1 MQPPA
6 SSTTKSPL
14 VWLAGGLGCAA
25 AAAAAGLLV
34 SVEAGVALGLLG
46 AASLGAAAALAWAS
60 PAADLAIIADI
71 ERRMAARREAERKGV
86 EQRWLAGGVSPTE
99 QAYHALLRPAAEG
112 EPAHP
117 DSLGATERRLGE
129 LIQARCD
136 RVWDG
141 IRDRR
146 YVKRQDG
153 QISALDGGALFAE
166 FRDIVQEVAALY
178 KPGSTNAVLDART
191 GDIALAVRS
200 VIGELLQVARQ
211 VPFVDPA
218 GWSVRE
224 VVTRLEQVQR
234 VRDLYRKLTPYQ
246 HYVSGVSM
254 AARLALGA
262 NPVTLAAW
270 YLGSEAAVRVAG
282 KALRTYGEAW
292 LKELLESSVA
302 LVYLQVARTYD
313 PQRTYRSAD
322 WAALTEALRI
332 HRQIPGIDHNRR
344 LLLDRILRAQI
355 PDEFAKLALL
365 RALAADRDP
374 EAGNGPPIDLASLHP
389 RQRRAIADRLAELL
403 PALRGLNEPAA
414 SQAIED
420 LEHRLQRG
428 LQVDLV
434 ASGSRAQVRA
444 GEGFTQLAVAAHD
457 WCGLDRDAALEAL
470 AGSEFAAEARKL
482 IGDAATLRTV
492 LERSVSVAC
501 AGDGSAADAPRLV
514 EPPRDLVGD
523 PLARPLVA
531 TLVDLLARRAPAG
544 WPIEHDH
551 MVLLNASV
559 LLPERKQL
567 AAAWRG
573 YLAAVSARLRGLLA
587 CPEPSTWPP
596 VSAPAILRRIGIED
610 GNRPRPGRRAA
621 PPAPAAR
628 PPVAVFEP
636 ASAAARRRW
645 LLLFADRA
653 VVGQVPQDDLAVDD
667 GDAESHPRATLRFTR
682 RKRFLAD
689 DLVVRCGD
697 ERLVVAGNPL
707 RSNFAAVLDRLGLR
721 WDALETEP

>member
-1 MQPPA
+1 M
-6 SSTTKSPL
+6 TTSPL
-14 VWLAGGLGCAA
+14 VWLAAGLGCAA
-25 AAAAAGLLV
+25 AAAGAGLLV
-34 SVEAGVALGLLG
+34 SVEAGVVLGLLG

-71 ERRMAARREAERKGV
+71 ERRMAARREAERKEV

-112 EPAHP
+112 EPPRA
-117 DSLGATERRLGE
+117 DLLDATERRLGE

-146 YVKRQDG
+146 YVKRQDE
-153 QISALDGGALFAE
+153 QITGLDGGALFAE

-224 VVTRLEQVQR
+224 VITRLEQVQR

-262 NPVTLAAW
+262 NPITLAAW

-355 PDEFAKLALL
+355 PDEFAKMKLL
-365 RALAADRDP
+365 RALAADGDP
-374 EAGNGPPIDLASLHP
+374 QTEAGAPLDLASLGAG
-389 RQRRAIADRLAELL
+389 QRRTIADRLAELL
-403 PALRGLNEPAA
+403 PALQGLNEPAA
-414 SQAIED
+414 SEALED
-420 LEHRLQRG
+420 LEDRLQLG

-434 ASGSRAQVRA
+434 ASGSRAQVRV
-444 GEGFTQLAVAAHD
+444 GEGFTRLAVAAHD
-457 WCGLDRDAALEAL
+457 WCGLDRDSALEAL
-470 AGSEFAAEARKL
+470 AGSEFAAQARKI
-482 IGDAATLRTV
+482 IGDPGTVRGV
-492 LERSVSVAC
+492 LEQAVTAAC
-501 AGDGSAADAPRLV
+501 ASAGSAAEAPRLV

-531 TLVDLLARRAPAG
+531 TLVDVLARRAPAG

-559 LLPERKQL
+559 LLPERRQL
-567 AAAWRG
+567 AAAWREH
-573 YLAAVSARLRGLLA
+573 LDAASARLRGLLQ
-587 CPEPSTWPP
+587 CPEPSAWPP
-596 VSAPAILRRIGIED
+596 VSAPAVLRRIGPGD
-610 GNRPRPGRRAA
+610 GAAPPPGRPGAA
-621 PPAPAAR
+621 PPAAGGR
-628 PPVAVFEP
+628 PVAVFEATSS
-636 ASAAARRRW
+636 ASRRRW

-653 VVGQVPQDDLAVDD
+653 VVGRVPQDDLAIDD

-682 RKRFLAD
+682 RKRLMAD

-697 ERLVVAGNPL
+697 ERLVVAGSPL
-707 RSNFAAVLDRLGLR
+707 RSSFVAVLDRLGLR
-721 WDALETEP
+721 WDALETEA

>member
-1 MQPPA
+1 M
-6 SSTTKSPL
+6 TKSPI
-14 VWLAGGLGCAA
+14 VWLVAGLGCATA
-25 AAAAAGLLV
+25 GAAAGLLV
-34 SVEAGVALGLLG
+34 SVEAGVVFGLLG
-46 AASLGAAAALAWAS
+46 AASLGAAAALARAS

-71 ERRMAARREAERKGV
+71 ERRMAARREAERREV
-86 EQRWLAGGVSPTE
+86 EARWLAGGVSPTE

-112 EPAHP
+112 EPARP
-117 DSLGATERRLGE
+117 DSLNAAERRLGE

-146 YVKRQDG
+146 YVKRQDD
-153 QISALDGGALFAE
+153 QISGLDGGALFAE
-166 FRDIVQEVAALY
+166 FRDILQEVAALY
-178 KPGSTNAVLDART
+178 KPESTNAVLDART

-200 VIGELLQVARQ
+200 VVGELLQVARQ

-218 GWSVRE
+218 SWSVRE

-234 VRDLYRKLTPYQ
+234 VRELYRKLTPYQ

-262 NPVTLAAW
+262 NPITLAAW

-282 KALRTYGEAW
+282 KALRIYGEAW

-322 WAALTEALRI
+322 WAALAEALRI
-332 HRQIPGIDHNRR
+332 HKQIPGIDHNRR
-344 LLLDRILRAQI
+344 LLLERILRAQI
-355 PDEFAKLALL
+355 PDEFAKMTLL
-365 RALAADRDP
+365 RALAADGDP
-374 EAGNGPPIDLASLHP
+374 EAETGPPIDLASLHP
-389 RQRRAIADRLAELL
+389 GQRRTIAERLTELL
-403 PALRGLNEPAA
+403 PGLRGLNEPAA

-420 LEHRLQRG
+420 LEHRLQLG

-444 GEGFTQLAVAAHD
+444 GEGFAQLAVAAHD
-457 WCGLDRDAALEAL
+457 WCGLDRDATLDVL
-470 AGSEFAAEARKL
+470 AGSEFAAEARKI
-482 IGDAATLRTV
+482 IGDPATVRGV
-492 LERSVSVAC
+492 LERAVTAAC
-501 AGDGSAADAPRLV
+501 GSAGSAVDAPRLV

-573 YLAAVSARLRGLLA
+573 HLEAASARLRGLLA

-596 VSAPAILRRIGIED
+596 VSAPAVLRRIGLRD
-610 GNRPRPGRRAA
+610 GTPPPPGRHVA
-621 PPAPAAR
+621 PQPAAGR
-628 PPVAVFEP
+628 LPVAVFEARSP
-636 ASAAARRRW
+636 ASRRRW

-653 VVGQVPQDDLAVDD
+653 VVGQVPQDDLAIDD
-667 GDAESHPRATLRFTR
+667 GDTESHPRATLRFMR
-682 RKRFLAD
+682 RKRFMAD
-689 DLVVRCGD
+689 DLVVRCGG
-697 ERLVVAGNPL
+697 ERLVIAGSPL
-707 RSNFAAVLDRLGLR
+707 KSSFAAVLERLGHR
-721 WDALETEP
+721 WDALDTES

>member
-1 MQPPA
+1 M
-6 SSTTKSPL
+6 TKSPL
-14 VWLAGGLGCAA
+14 VWLSAGLGCAA

-34 SVEAGVALGLLG
+34 SVEAGVVLGLLG
-46 AASLGAAAALAWAS
+46 AAGLGAGAALAWAS

-71 ERRMAARREAERKGV
+71 ERRMAARREAERKEV

-112 EPAHP
+112 EPPRA
-117 DSLGATERRLGE
+117 DSLDATERRLGA

-146 YVKRQDG
+146 YVRRRDE
-153 QISALDGGALFAE
+153 QITGLDGGALFAE

-191 GDIALAVRS
+191 GDIALAIRS
-200 VIGELLQVARQ
+200 VIGELLQVSRQ

-224 VVTRLEQVQR
+224 VITRLEQVQR

-262 NPVTLAAW
+262 NPVTLAAL
-270 YLGSEAAVRVAG
+270 YLGSEAAMRVAG

-332 HRQIPGIDHNRR
+332 HRRIPGIDHNRR
-344 LLLDRILRAQI
+344 LLLERILRAQI
-355 PDEFAKLALL
+355 PDEFAKMQLL
-365 RALAADRDP
+365 RALAADGDP
-374 EAGNGPPIDLASLHP
+374 QTEAGPPLDLASLGAG
-389 RQRRAIADRLAELL
+389 QRRTIADRLAELL

-414 SQAIED
+414 SEAIED
-420 LEHRLQRG
+420 LEDRLQLG

-434 ASGSRAQVRA
+434 ASGSRPQVRA
-444 GEGFTQLAVAAHD
+444 GEGFARLAVAAHD
-457 WCGLDRDAALEAL
+457 WCGLDRDATLEAL
-470 AGSEFAAEARKL
+470 AASEFAAEARKI
-482 IGDAATLRTV
+482 IGDPGTVRGV
-492 LERSVSVAC
+492 LEQAVTAAC
-501 AGDGSAADAPRLV
+501 AGAGSAAETPRLV

-531 TLVDLLARRAPAG
+531 TLVDVLARRAPAG

-567 AAAWRG
+567 AAAWREH
-573 YLAAVSARLRGLLA
+573 LDAVSARLRGLLQ
-587 CPEPSTWPP
+587 CPEPSAWPP
-596 VSAPAILRRIGIED
+596 VSAPAVLRRIGPRD
-610 GNRPRPGRRAA
+610 GAAPPHGRPGAA
-621 PPAPAAR
+621 PPAAGGR
-628 PPVAVFEP
+628 PVAVFEATSS
-636 ASAAARRRW
+636 ASRRRW

-653 VVGQVPQDDLAVDD
+653 VVGRVPQEDLAIDD

-682 RKRFLAD
+682 RKRLMAD
-689 DLVVRCGD
+689 DLVVRCGN
-697 ERLVVAGNPL
+697 ERLVVAGTPL
-707 RSNFAAVLDRLGLR
+707 RSSFVRVLDRLGLR

>member
-1 MQPPA
+1 M
-6 SSTTKSPL
+6 TKTPF
-14 VWLAGGLGCAA
+14 VWLGAGLGCV
-25 AAAAAGLLV
+25 AAGAAVGVFV

-46 AASLGAAAALAWAS
+46 VAGLGAAAALAWAS
-60 PAADLAIIADI
+60 PAADLALIEDI
-71 ERRMAARREAERKGV
+71 ERRMAERREAERREV

-112 EPAHP
+112 EPARP
-117 DSLGATERRLGE
+117 DSLDATERRLGE
-129 LIQARCD
+129 LIRTRCD

-153 QISALDGGALFAE
+153 QITGLDGGALFAE
-166 FRDIVQEVAALY
+166 FRGIVQEVAALY
-178 KPGSTNAVLDART
+178 KPASTNAVLDART

-262 NPVTLAAW
+262 SPITLAAW
-270 YLGSEAAVRVAG
+270 YVGSEAAMRVAG

-302 LVYLQVARTYD
+302 LVYLQVACTYD

-322 WAALTEALRI
+322 WAALGEALRI
-332 HRQIPGIDHNRR
+332 HKQIPGIDHNRR
-344 LLLDRILRAQI
+344 LLLDRILHAQI
-355 PDEFAKLALL
+355 PDEFAKMTLL
-365 RALAADRDP
+365 RALAADAVP
-374 EAGNGPPIDLASLHP
+374 ETEAGPPVDLASLP
-389 RQRRAIADRLAELL
+389 PGQRRTIADRLAGLL

-420 LEHRLQRG
+420 LEHRLQIG

-434 ASGSRAQVRA
+434 ASGSRAQVRVE
-444 GEGFTQLAVAAHD
+444 EGFGQLAVAAHD

-470 AGSEFAAEARKL
+470 ATSEFAAEARKAA
-482 IGDAATLRTV
+482 GDAATVRAV
-492 LERSVSVAC
+492 LERAVTAAC
-501 AGDGSAADAPRLV
+501 GSDGAAADAPRLV

-523 PLARPLVA
+523 ALAGPLVA
-531 TLVDLLARRAPAG
+531 TLVDLLARRAPAA

-567 AAAWRG
+567 SAAWKS
-573 YLAAVSARLRGLLA
+573 YLEAASARLRGLLE
-587 CPEPSTWPP
+587 CPAPSTWPP
-596 VSAPAILRRIGIED
+596 VSAPAILRRIGLGD
-610 GNRPRPGRRAA
+610 STAPPGRRVA
-621 PPAPAAR
+621 PPGAGRPA
-628 PPVAVFEP
+628 VAVFEAAGS
-636 ASAAARRRW
+636 ASRRRW
-645 LLLFADRA
+645 LLLYTDRA
-653 VVGQVPQDDLAVDD
+653 VVGRAPQDDLAIDD
-667 GDAESHPRATLRFTR
+667 GEAESHPRAMLRFMR
-682 RKRFLAD
+682 RKRVLAD
-689 DLVVRCGD
+689 DLVVRCGG
-697 ERLVVAGNPL
+697 ERLVIAGSPL
-707 RSNFAAVLDRLGLR
+707 RSSFTAVLDRLGLR

>member
-1 MQPPA
+1 M
-6 SSTTKSPL
+6 TKTPI
-14 VWLAGGLGCAA
+14 VWLGAGLGCAA
-25 AAAAAGLLV
+25 GGVAVGLFA
-34 SVEAGVALGLLG
+34 SVEAGVMLVLIG

-60 PAADLAIIADI
+60 PAADLAIIAEI
-71 ERRMAARREAERKGV
+71 ERRMAARRAAERK
-86 EQRWLAGGVSPTE
+86 ETEARWLAGGVSPTE
-99 QAYHALLRPAAEG
+99 QAYHALLRPSGEG
-112 EPAHP
+112 APARP
-117 DSLGATERRLGE
+117 ESLNETERRLGE

-136 RVWDG
+136 RVWNG
-141 IRDRR
+141 IGDRR

-153 QISALDGGALFAE
+153 QITGLDGGTLFAE

-178 KPGSTNAVLDART
+178 KPESTNAVLDART

-224 VVTRLEQVQR
+224 VITRLEQVQR

-246 HYVSGVSM
+246 HYVSGVTM

-262 NPVTLAAW
+262 NPITLAAW
-270 YLGSEAAVRVAG
+270 YLGSEAAKRIAG

-322 WAALTEALRI
+322 WAALAEALRI
-332 HRQIPGIDHNRR
+332 HKQIPGIDHNRR
-344 LLLDRILRAQI
+344 LLLDRILHAQI
-355 PDEFAKLALL
+355 PDEFAKMTLL

-374 EAGNGPPIDLASLHP
+374 DAETSPPIDLASLRP
-389 RQRRAIADRLAELL
+389 GQRRTIADRLAELL
-403 PALRGLNEPAA
+403 PSLRGLNEPAA

-420 LEHRLQRG
+420 LEHRLQLG

-434 ASGSRAQVRA
+434 GSGSRAQVRA
-444 GEGFTQLAVAAHD
+444 GEGFAQLAVAAHD
-457 WCGLDRDAALEAL
+457 WCGLDRDEALEAL
-470 AGSEFAAEARKL
+470 AGSGFAAEARK
-482 IGDAATLRTV
+482 IVGDAATV
-492 LERSVSVAC
+492 QAILERSVATAC
-501 AGDGSAADAPRLV
+501 GGAGAAADAPRLV

-531 TLVDLLARRAPAG
+531 TLVDLLAQRAPAG

-573 YLAAVSARLRGLLA
+573 YLDAASARLRGLLE

-596 VSAPAILRRIGIED
+596 VAAPAILRRTGPQD
-610 GNRPRPGRRAA
+610 GVQPPPGRRIA
-621 PPAPAAR
+621 PPPAAGR
-628 PPVAVFEP
+628 PPVAVFE
-636 ASAAARRRW
+636 ATSSTSRRRW
-645 LLLFADRA
+645 LLLCADRA
-653 VVGQVPQDDLAVDD
+653 VVGRVPQDDLAIDD
-667 GDAESHPRATLRFTR
+667 GDAESYPREAVRFIR
-682 RKRFLAD
+682 RKRFMAD
-689 DLVVRCGD
+689 DLVLRCGD
-697 ERLVVAGNPL
+697 ERLTITGSPL
-707 RSNFAAVLDRLGLR
+707 RSGFPRVLGRLGLR
-721 WDALETEP
+721 WETLETES

>member
-1 MQPPA
+1 M
-6 SSTTKSPL
+6 TKSPL
-14 VWLAGGLGCAA
+14 VWLAAGLGCVAA
-25 AAAAAGLLV
+25 AAGVGLLV
-34 SVEAGVALGLLG
+34 SVEAGVVLGLLG
-46 AASLGAAAALAWAS
+46 AASLGAAAALTWAS

-71 ERRMAARREAERKGV
+71 ERRMAARREAERKEV
-86 EQRWLAGGVSPTE
+86 EARWLAGGVSPTE

-112 EPAHP
+112 EPARP
-117 DSLGATERRLGE
+117 ASLSAAERRLGE
-129 LIQARCD
+129 LIEARCD

-146 YVKRQDG
+146 YVKRQDE
-153 QISALDGGALFAE
+153 QISGLDGGALFAE

-262 NPVTLAAW
+262 NPITLAAW

-332 HRQIPGIDHNRR
+332 HRRIPGIDHNRR
-344 LLLDRILRAQI
+344 LLLERILRAQI
-355 PDEFAKLALL
+355 PDEFAKMQLL
-365 RALAADRDP
+365 RALAADGDP
-374 EAGNGPPIDLASLHP
+374 ETETGPPLDLASLGAG
-389 RQRRAIADRLAELL
+389 QRRTIAARLAELL
-403 PALRGLNEPAA
+403 PALQGLNEPAA
-414 SQAIED
+414 SEAIED
-420 LEHRLQRG
+420 LEHRLQLG

-434 ASGSRAQVRA
+434 ASGSRAQVRVE
-444 GEGFTQLAVAAHD
+444 EGFGQLAVAAHD
-457 WCGLDRDAALEAL
+457 WCGLDRDAALTAL
-470 AGSEFAAEARKL
+470 AGSEFAAEARQVV
-482 IGDAATLRTV
+482 GDAAAVRAV
-492 LERSVSVAC
+492 LERAVTAAC
-501 AGDGSAADAPRLV
+501 DSASAAGAAPRLV

-523 PLARPLVA
+523 ALAGPLVA
-531 TLVDLLARRAPAG
+531 TLVDLLARRGPAE
-544 WPIEHDH
+544 WPLEHDH

-559 LLPERKQL
+559 LLPERKQF

-573 YLAAVSARLRGLLA
+573 HLEAASARLRGLLE
-587 CPEPSTWPP
+587 CPEPSTWPR
-596 VSAPAILRRIGIED
+596 VSAPAILRRIGWRD
-610 GNRPRPGRRAA
+610 GAPPPPGRRVA
-621 PPAPAAR
+621 PPPSAAR
-628 PPVAVFEP
+628 PPVAVFEA
-636 ASAAARRRW
+636 ASSASRRRW

-653 VVGQVPQDDLAVDD
+653 VVGQVPADDLAIDD
-667 GDAESHPRATLRFTR
+667 GDAASHPGATLRFLR
-682 RKRFLAD
+682 RRRLMAD
-689 DLVVRCGD
+689 DLVVRCGG
-697 ERLVVAGNPL
+697 ERLVVAGSPL
-707 RSNFAAVLDRLGLR
+707 RSSFPAVLDRLGLR
-721 WDALETEP
+721 WNALETEP

>member
-1 MQPPA
+1 M
-6 SSTTKSPL
+6 TKTPL
-14 VWLAGGLGCAA
+14 VWLGGGLGCAA
-25 AAAAAGLLV
+25 AGAAVGLLV
-34 SVEAGVALGLLG
+34 SVEAGLVLGLL
-46 AASLGAAAALAWAS
+46 AAAALGAAAALAWAS

-71 ERRMAARREAERKGV
+71 ERRMAARREAARREV

-99 QAYHALLRPAAEG
+99 QAYHALLRPAATG
-112 EPAHP
+112 EPARP
-117 DSLGATERRLGE
+117 DALSETERRLGE

-146 YVKRQDG
+146 YVRRQDE
-153 QISALDGGALFAE
+153 QITGLDGGALFAE

-224 VVTRLEQVQR
+224 VITRLEQVQR

-246 HYVSGVSM
+246 HYANGVIMM
-254 AARLALGA
+254 ARFALGA

-270 YLGSEAAVRVAG
+270 YFGGEAARRVAG

-313 PQRTYRSAD
+313 PQRTYRSTD
-322 WAALTEALRI
+322 WAALAEALRI
-332 HRQIPGIDHNRR
+332 HGQIPGIDHNRR
-344 LLLDRILRAQI
+344 LLLDRILHAQI
-355 PDEFAKLALL
+355 PDEFAKLTLL

-374 EAGNGPPIDLASLHP
+374 DAETSPPTDLASLRP
-389 RQRRAIADRLAELL
+389 GQRRAIAARLTELL

-420 LEHRLQRG
+420 LEHRLQLG

-434 ASGSRAQVRA
+434 ASGSRAQVRVE
-444 GEGFTQLAVAAHD
+444 EGFGQLAVAAHD
-457 WCGLDRDAALEAL
+457 WCGLDRDAALAAL
-470 AGSEFAAEARKL
+470 AGSEFAAEARQVV
-482 IGDAATLRTV
+482 GDAAAVRAV
-492 LERSVSVAC
+492 LERAVTAAC
-501 AGDGSAADAPRLV
+501 DSAGTAGEAPRLV

-523 PLARPLVA
+523 ALAGPLVA
-531 TLVDLLARRAPAG
+531 TLVDLLAERGAAE
-544 WPIEHDH
+544 WPLEHDH

-573 YLAAVSARLRGLLA
+573 HLEAASARLRGLLE
-587 CPEPSTWPP
+587 CPEPSTWPR
-596 VSAPAILRRIGIED
+596 VSAPAILRRIGWRD
-610 GNRPRPGRRAA
+610 GAPRPAGRRAA
-621 PPAPAAR
+621 PAPSAGL
-628 PPVAVFEP
+628 PPVAVFEA
-636 ASAAARRRW
+636 ASSASRRRW

-653 VVGQVPQDDLAVDD
+653 VVGQVPSDDLAIDD
-667 GDAESHPRATLRFTR
+667 GEAESHPGATLRFLR
-682 RKRFLAD
+682 RKRLVAD
-689 DLVVRCGD
+689 DLVVRCGG
-697 ERLVVAGNPL
+697 ERLVVAGSPL
-707 RSNFAAVLDRLGLR
+707 RSSFTAVLARLGLR

>member
-1 MQPPA
+1 M
-6 SSTTKSPL
+6 
-14 VWLAGGLGCAA
+14 WLFAGLGCAVA
-25 AAAAAGLLV
+25 AVGAGLLV

-46 AASLGAAAALAWAS
+46 AASLGAAAALTWAS

-71 ERRMAARREAERKGV
+71 EQRMAARREAERREV

-112 EPAHP
+112 EPARP
-117 DSLGATERRLGE
+117 DALNATERRLGE

-153 QISALDGGALFAE
+153 QISGLDGGALFAE
-166 FRDIVQEVAALY
+166 FRDIVQEVAVLY
-178 KPGSTNAVLDART
+178 KPESTSAVLDART

-332 HRQIPGIDHNRR
+332 HRRIPGIDHNRR
-344 LLLDRILRAQI
+344 LLLGRILRAQI
-355 PDEFAKLALL
+355 PDEFAKMKLL
-365 RALAADRDP
+365 RALAADGDP
-374 EAGNGPPIDLASLHP
+374 ETETGPALDLAALGAG
-389 RQRRAIADRLAELL
+389 QRRAIADRLAELL

-420 LEHRLQRG
+420 LEDRLQLG

-444 GEGFTQLAVAAHD
+444 GEGFARLAVAAHD
-457 WCGLDRDAALEAL
+457 WCGLDRDAAVDVL
-470 AGSEFAAEARKL
+470 AGSEFAAEALKVV
-482 IGDAATLRTV
+482 GDPATVRGI
-492 LERSVSVAC
+492 LERAVTAAC
-501 AGDGSAADAPRLV
+501 GSAGPDTEAPQLV

-573 YLAAVSARLRGLLA
+573 HLDAASARLRGLLQ
-587 CPEPSTWPP
+587 CPEPSSWPP
-596 VSAPAILRRIGIED
+596 VSAPALLRCIGPAD
-610 GNRPRPGRRAA
+610 GAA
-621 PPAPAAR
+621 PPPGRDVAPPTAADGR
-628 PPVAVFEP
+628 PVAVFE
-636 ASAAARRRW
+636 ATSSTSRGRW

-653 VVGQVPQDDLAVDD
+653 VVGRVPNDALAIDD
-667 GDAESHPRATLRFTR
+667 GDGESHPRAALRFTR
-682 RKRFLAD
+682 RKRLMAD

-697 ERLVVAGNPL
+697 ERLVVAGSPL
-707 RSNFAAVLDRLGLR
+707 RSSFAAVLDRLGLR